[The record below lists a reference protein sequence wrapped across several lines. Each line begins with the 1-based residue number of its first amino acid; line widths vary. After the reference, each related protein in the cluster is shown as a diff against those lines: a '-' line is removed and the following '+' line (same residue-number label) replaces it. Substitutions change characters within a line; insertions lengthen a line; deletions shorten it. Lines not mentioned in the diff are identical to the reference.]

1 MRSIQ
6 MVYDYRYMAVAAR
19 HRQMLAGAEDSRRA
33 GPGRSRRPRP
43 GRRSARR
50 SADHGLPA
58 VLRDGS
64 QVLIRPVGPADVPVL
79 ADGFA
84 RLSARSRQLR
94 FLGPKKQLTPA
105 ELRYLTEIDHHD
117 HEALGAVDPAS
128 GLGVGVARYVRSFE
142 DAQAAE
148 IAVTVVDEWQ
158 RRGLGT
164 ELLAQ
169 LAQRA
174 RAEGIRRFTALV
186 GADNV
191 AMTALVRTTGAALVR
206 REAATLVYE
215 IPLLRQEGPS

>member
-1 MRSIQ
+1 

-19 HRQMLAGAEDSRRA
+19 HRQMLAGAENSRRD
-33 GPGRSRRPRP
+33 GPGRPRRL

-50 SADHGLPA
+50 SAGHGLPA

-64 QVLIRPVGPADVPVL
+64 QVLIRPVGLADVPVL

-117 HEALGAVDPAS
+117 HEALGAVDRSS

-174 RAEGIRRFTALV
+174 RAEGICRFTALV
-186 GADNV
+186 GADNM
-191 AMTALVRTTGAALVR
+191 AMTALVRTTGGALVR

>member
-1 MRSIQ
+1 
-6 MVYDYRYMAVAAR
+6 MVHDYRYAAAAER
-19 HRQMLAGAEDSRRA
+19 HRQMLADAENFRRA
-33 GPGRSRRPRP
+33 RQRRPLRPRP

-50 SADHGLPA
+50 AAGPDLPA

-64 QVLIRPVGPADVPVL
+64 EVLIRPVGPADVPLL

-94 FLGPKKQLTPA
+94 FLGPKKQLTAA
-105 ELRYLTEIDHHD
+105 ERRYLTEIDHHD
-117 HEALGAVDPAS
+117 HEALGAVDRAS
-128 GLGVGVARYVRSFE
+128 GRSVGVARYVRSFE
-142 DAQAAE
+142 DAQDAE

-174 RAEGIRRFTALV
+174 REEASAVSPPWWEP
-186 GADNV
+186 
-191 AMTALVRTTGAALVR
+191 TT
-206 REAATLVYE
+206 
-215 IPLLRQEGPS
+215 

>member
-1 MRSIQ
+1 
-6 MVYDYRYMAVAAR
+6 MVYDYRYLAAAER
-19 HRQMLAGAEDSRRA
+19 HRQFLADAENFRRA
-33 GPGRSRRPRP
+33 RQGRTRRPRP

-50 SADHGLPA
+50 SAGREQPA
-58 VLRDGS
+58 ILRDGS
-64 QVLIRPVGPADVPVL
+64 EVLIRPVGPADVPFL

-117 HEALGAVDPAS
+117 HEALGAVDSAS
-128 GLGVGVARYVRSFE
+128 GLSVGVARYVRSFE
-142 DAQAAE
+142 DPQAAE
-148 IAVTVVDEWQ
+148 IAVTVVDDWQ

-174 RAEGIRRFTALV
+174 REEGIRRFTALV
-186 GADNV
+186 GADNA
-191 AMTALVRTTGAALVR
+191 AMTGLVRTTGAALVR

-215 IPLLRQEGPS
+215 IPLPMRERPS

>member
-1 MRSIQ
+1 L
-6 MVYDYRYMAVAAR
+6 DPATAVASD
-19 HRQMLAGAEDSRRA
+19 LAFEEHSDGLRLPVHGGGRAAAPDAGRRGELPPGQA
-33 GPGRSRRPRP
+33 GPATLAA
-43 GRRSARR
+43 AR
-50 SADHGLPA
+50 PA
-58 VLRDGS
+58 VS
-64 QVLIRPVGPADVPVL
+64 AAIRGPADVPVL

-117 HEALGAVDPAS
+117 HEALGAVDRAS
-128 GLGVGVARYVRSFE
+128 GRGVGVARYVRTFE

-174 RAEGIRRFTALV
+174 REEGIRRFTALV

-191 AMTALVRTTGAALVR
+191 AMTALVRTAGADLVR
-206 REAATLVYE
+206 RESATLVYE
-215 IPLLRQEGPS
+215 IPLIPREGPC

>member
-1 MRSIQ
+1 
-6 MVYDYRYMAVAAR
+6 MVYDYRYLAVAER
-19 HRQMLAGAEDSRRA
+19 HRQMLADAENFRRG
-33 GPGRSRRPRP
+33 GPGRPRRPRP

-50 SADHGLPA
+50 SAGQDQPA

-64 QVLIRPVGPADVPVL
+64 QVLIRPVGPADVPFL

-94 FLGPKKQLTPA
+94 FLGPKKRLTPA